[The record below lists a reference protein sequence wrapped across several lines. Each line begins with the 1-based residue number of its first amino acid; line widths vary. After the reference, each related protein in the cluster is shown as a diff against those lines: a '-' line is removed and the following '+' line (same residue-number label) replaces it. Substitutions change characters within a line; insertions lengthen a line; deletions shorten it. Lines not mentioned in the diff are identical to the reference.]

1 MKFLVV
7 LALTAMA
14 MAEPEADPQ
23 LLYNYQGYQGY
34 QAYPYNYN
42 YGIPA
47 TSYYNVPR
55 VYHSYGKREADAEP
69 EADPSL
75 IYTNTLPFTPAV
87 HSPIIY
93 KTLPLAE
100 KTEQTEKVSTPL
112 VYTHAMPFHQP
123 LVYKTLPE
131 AEKIEKTEKVFT
143 PEVYTHAL
151 PLHQPFVY
159 NSAVQTPLVYNT
171 PRLVNTVY
179 NTALNAPLLPKVFPS
194 LKTFTTSPVVSHI
207 AKRDAEAEAD
217 PALVYTT
224 GVHQP
229 IVYNSAVQTPLV
241 YNTPVQTPLVYNTP
255 VQTPLVYN
263 SAVQTPLVYKTPV
276 QTPLLKT
283 VDNAVVPA
291 VGGYIHSS
299 HVGVCTNNLGI
310 RVPC

>member
-1 MKFLVV
+1 M
-7 LALTAMA
+7 
-14 MAEPEADPQ
+14 
-23 LLYNYQGYQGY
+23 GGY
-34 QAYPYNYN
+34 QAYPYNYNYN

-69 EADPSL
+69 EADPAL

-87 HSPIIY
+87 HSPIVY

-171 PRLVNTVY
+171 P
-179 NTALNAPLLPKVFPS
+179 
-194 LKTFTTSPVVSHI
+194 
-207 AKRDAEAEAD
+207 
-217 PALVYTT
+217 
-224 GVHQP
+224 
-229 IVYNSAVQTPLV
+229 
-241 YNTPVQTPLVYNTP
+241 

>member
-1 MKFLVV
+1 M
-7 LALTAMA
+7 
-14 MAEPEADPQ
+14 
-23 LLYNYQGYQGY
+23 GGY
-34 QAYPYNYN
+34 QAYPYNYNYN

-69 EADPSL
+69 EADPAL

-87 HSPIIY
+87 HSPIVY

-207 AKRDAEAEAD
+207 AKRDAEAD

-241 YNTPVQTPLVYNTP
+241 YN
-255 VQTPLVYN
+255 
-263 SAVQTPLVYKTPV
+263 TPV

-299 HVGVCTNNLGI
+299 HVGVCTNNL
-310 RVPC
+310 

>member
-1 MKFLVV
+1 
-7 LALTAMA
+7 
-14 MAEPEADPQ
+14 
-23 LLYNYQGYQGY
+23 
-34 QAYPYNYN
+34 
-42 YGIPA
+42 
-47 TSYYNVPR
+47 
-55 VYHSYGKREADAEP
+55 
-69 EADPSL
+69 
-75 IYTNTLPFTPAV
+75 
-87 HSPIIY
+87 
-93 KTLPLAE
+93 
-100 KTEQTEKVSTPL
+100 
-112 VYTHAMPFHQP
+112 MPFHQP

-159 NSAVQTPLVYNT
+159 HGAVQTPLVYNT

-179 NTALNAPLLPKVFPS
+179 NTALTAPLLPKVFPS

-207 AKRDAEAEAD
+207 AKRDAEAD
-217 PALVYTT
+217 PALVYTP

-229 IVYNSAVQTPLV
+229 I
-241 YNTPVQTPLVYNTP
+241 
-255 VQTPLVYN
+255 VYN